1 MTYANTGMKMNFTR
15 LISVSIKSTF
25 ILNEKKYIKKIQL
38 LPKQQADE
46 QMPRGVIS

>member
-1 MTYANTGMKMNFTR
+1 MKMNFTR

-25 ILNEKKYIKKIQL
+25 LLNEKKNIFKKIQF

-46 QMPRGVIS
+46 QMSRGVIS